1 MGPLAQTPRFTCEFE
16 SQWDR
21 LPDWLR
27 AYLDAD
33 ICRALSGTCQAHL
46 LCSQTGIREVY
57 GAMFV
62 LYCADHDK
70 AREVIFLDFKPRDP
84 DTPEPP
90 ARDAIVIQ
98 PDEAIAIQSND
109 PELAD
114 INIFG
119 QRRRNAHKPISMTAN
134 GTGFEKQTLF
144 VSAPREG
151 CSRILTFNISIDR
164 AYISNPAAK
173 ICRRNK
179 SRSMIVDS
187 GVLSIEDS
195 RRLQPKTYLPFGN
208 RPANAPPECQNWH
221 YSGGIGLSSIK
232 PYAIHIPSCAQ
243 VELKPMAFRTMK
255 ADPAN
260 MPIRSYAP
268 A

>member
-62 LYCADHDK
+62 LYCADHDE

-90 ARDAIVIQ
+90 ARDAIAIQ
-98 PDEAIAIQSND
+98 PDEAVSIQNND

-119 QRRRNAHKPISMTAN
+119 QRRRNAHKPICMTDN

-151 CSRILTFNISIDR
+151 WSRISTFNISIDQ
-164 AYISNPAAK
+164 ACISNPATK
-173 ICRRNK
+173 FCRRNK
-179 SRSMIVDS
+179 SRSMIVDG
-187 GVLSIEDS
+187 GVLNIDAS
-195 RRLQPKTYLPFGN
+195 RGLPKTYLPCGN
-208 RPANAPPECQNWH
+208 SPANAPPACQHRH
-221 YSGGIGLSSIK
+221 YSDSIGLFSRK

-243 VELKPMAFRTMK
+243 VEFKPTAFRTMK
-255 ADPAN
+255 AGPVY
-260 MPIRSYAP
+260 MPIRSYTP